1 VRNLR
6 DEISL
11 LQAILQT
18 LDTVSRERLKI
29 FYEFFFIP
37 EYNSFLDNDSFEKSE
52 F

>member
-11 LQAILQT
+11 LQAISQT
-18 LDTVSRERLKI
+18 LDRVSRERLKI
-29 FYEFFFIP
+29 FYKFSIP